1 MFVLG
6 TFNLGDSVN
15 SIFIGIMLAIDS
27 VIYGLIN
34 SSFKIFMALAGARL
48 LSSDVYTS
56 IANKIYIIIGVVM
69 LFVLAYAIIRAIID
83 PDQMAKGDL
92 SAPKIIKNVV
102 VAVIGLA
109 IAPVL
114 FNMMYQ
120 AQSLFLEHDVLVKL
134 FFRGGEESFYAG
146 NVDIPVDTSGGSNS
160 ISQDIG
166 EVNPDEQI
174 KVVGG
179 GVTSVSLWRAFF
191 FPSAN
196 NPDDIEANIDDY
208 FGNVA
213 GAVVFGVVCAL
224 SIVGTIA
231 TAGLGSLLF
240 GAAAVAS
247 CTSAIG
253 QGKTALDKVDAS
265 KIYGENMTL
274 SEAYIYASESGDFGV
289 FSVFSD
295 FVVDGSIKYHM
306 WVSTIAGAFVCY
318 AFVSFSIDMG
328 IRAAKLAYYQI
339 IAPIPLILQVLPKWK
354 DTFSKYLREVINT
367 FIEVFVRISVV
378 YIIVYII
385 CHLEN
390 LFSDFGSL
398 FSNDNLNGGEALIAY
413 ALLIIGLVIFAKQ
426 APKMISETFGLKSGS
441 MSLGIGKKL
450 QEGGVYSAGQI
461 AGSALKSGIHGFTDR
476 WSKGP
481 KVSEQK
487 GFFNKAKTALGN
499 FARSSGSFMWRS
511 ADGAVR
517 SAPSAWNGGKFVS
530 SSDVGKN
537 INNVVEK
544 ADDYRMKKDE
554 FNRLHP
560 TVGSKVHGHLDNAKK
575 AIKTWSTPQVD
586 VSSLDEQMYLYDQ
599 LMGLKGK
606 LESTVSN
613 DDEVKEAQRRFNQIE
628 SERAYALGK
637 EKEKKRSN
645 VESEVRRDLFRDRN
659 VGENDTDYNKEFN
672 AWLAKDDNGE
682 KYKKEKNERN
692 ASIDRMTETDI
703 SDSVLMSYADDY
715 RSYYTEIEDKLKSV
729 TQTAISRKLAEES
742 LGLSN
747 DTIRALENVF
757 ADTRMIKAIN
767 TYSDADIGGGRT
779 VGEYLKE
786 LLGEKILESGTIN
799 FSNLLQQQARGSDA
813 ASFNFENIEFEK
825 DGSNPI
831 TLELSGGFSI
841 KADKISSIQYNQES
855 SVGAKDDKFTM
866 TYTDSAGNVQTK
878 KLEADDI
885 EALKGKIKKIGKSTG
900 GSKSKVAKAMKD
912 LVEPVSDKFR
922 RSEEYKTAQERK
934 RAASKDK
941 DKK

>member
-83 PDQMAKGDL
+83 PDQMSKGDL

-134 FFRGGEESFYAG
+134 FFRGGEESFDAG
-146 NVDIPVDTSGGSNS
+146 NVDIPVDSSGGSNS

-191 FPSAN
+191 FPSAS

-247 CTSAIG
+247 CASAIG

-450 QEGGVYSAGQI
+450 QEGGVYSAGQV

-476 WSKGP
+476 WRKGP
-481 KVSEQK
+481 KVSEQD
-487 GFFNKAKTALGN
+487 GFFNKAKTAFGN
-499 FARSSGSFMWRS
+499 FARSSSSFMWRS
-511 ADGAVR
+511 VDGAVR

-537 INNVVEK
+537 IDNVVEK

-575 AIKTWSTPQVD
+575 AVKTWSTPQVD

-613 DDEVKEAQRRFNQIE
+613 DDDVKKAQTHFNYFQSPDGARATTLSDALEKINAEGVRLNGLSNDDLEA
-628 SERAYALGK
+628 AYEAP
-637 EKEKKRSN
+637 
-645 VESEVRRDLFRDRN
+645 V
-659 VGENDTDYNKEFN
+659 T
-672 AWLAKDDNGE
+672 DDNRLAAIDELRKRYIRNTFERDTGIGITAGMDE
-682 KYKKEKNERN
+682 LDFISDVDSNRAKYKERVSQTAVDN
-692 ASIDRMTETDI
+692 AS
-703 SDSVLMSYADDY
+703 SDA
-715 RSYYTEIEDKLKSV
+715 EKHLKDV
-729 TQTAISRKLAEES
+729 TQIAISRKLAEES
-742 LGLSN
+742 FGLSN

-767 TYSDADIGGGRT
+767 TYSDAAIGEGRK

-799 FSNLLQQQARGSDA
+799 FEELLKQQITNPSEYMHFEVELNPNAEIMGFRNGDIHHIEARERGSYVVV
-813 ASFNFENIEFEK
+813 
-825 DGSNPI
+825 P
-831 TLELSGGFSI
+831 
-841 KADKISSIQYNQES
+841 
-855 SVGAKDDKFTM
+855 KDD
-866 TYTDSAGNVQTK
+866 SGNPDTSREQILTGDEVK
-878 KLEADDI
+878 R
-885 EALKGKIKKIGKSTG
+885 LKGKVSKINE
-900 GSKSKVAKAMKD
+900 SK
-912 LVEPVSDKFR
+912 
-922 RSEEYKTAQERK
+922 
-934 RAASKDK
+934 
-941 DKK
+941 